1 MRMMKSSNA
10 KSPRA
15 AAKKTTMAN
24 GTHPVAVAAVANGVP
39 IAEPAVP
46 AAEPTVSE
54 AASAVS
60 AGSISPTLEQV
71 RLRAYELYLERGGT
85 PGGELYDWIR
95 AERELS
101 GARARH
107 S

>member
-1 MRMMKSSNA
+1 MKSSKA
-10 KSPRA
+10 KSSRA
-15 AAKKTTMAN
+15 AMTKKSTMTN
-24 GTHPVAVAAVANGVP
+24 GTHPVAVDSVVNGVP
-39 IAEPAVP
+39 LAAPAVP
-46 AAEPTVSE
+46 AAEP
-54 AASAVS
+54 AVS

-101 GARARH
+101 EVRARP
-107 S
+107 